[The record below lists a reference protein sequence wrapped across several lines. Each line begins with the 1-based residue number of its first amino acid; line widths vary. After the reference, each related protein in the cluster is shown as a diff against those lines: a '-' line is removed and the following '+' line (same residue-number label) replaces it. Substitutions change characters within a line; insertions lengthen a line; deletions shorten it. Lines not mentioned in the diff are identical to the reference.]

1 MQLETGKRRFGWKH
15 VAVGTAGGEAAG
27 NPARLLT
34 FGTSIQLGDQGHQP
48 ASIIR
53 THEPS
58 EVLTGHRLRS
68 TAEGSFSSR
77 VHAGDVEFIV
87 QLDDRIHRAA
97 EKPPDLLFPLTHLR
111 FRPQALQ
118 LSRSPR
124 SEDLKDGMDSR
135 FLRNRT
141 AVDHRHVS
149 ENMPIRILE

>member
-34 FGTSIQLGDQGHQP
+34 FGTSIQLSDQGHQP

-53 THEPS
+53 THEAS

-77 VHAGDVEFIV
+77 VHAGDVELIV

-97 EKPPDLLFPLTHLR
+97 EKPPDFFFPLTHLR

-118 LSRSPR
+118 FSRGPC
-124 SEDLKDGMDSR
+124 SEDLKDRMDPR
-135 FLRNRT
+135 FFRYWT
-141 AVDHRHVS
+141 TVDDRHVS
-149 ENMPIRILE
+149 QNMPI